1 MSFLEVQF
9 PTSVSYNASGG
20 CGWNT
25 TVTPVTSGASQS
37 NQVWANPLGH
47 WDVGFAAR
55 LRVDIA
61 SVIALHM
68 IAQGKTHGFRF
79 QDPVDF
85 KESDNGGSGV
95 VALISGSTY
104 QMFKRY
110 SYSGQHRDRIIKKPC
125 ATGIAFQGGGSY
137 TYDSTTGIITK
148 VSGAAPTGWTGPFDC
163 PARFDTDLPDIAALT
178 RSGGDLVLS
187 WPSISITEIRI

>member
-20 CGWNT
+20 SGWNT

-55 LRVDIA
+55 TRTEIA

-68 IAQGKTHGFRF
+68 ITQGKTHGFRF
-79 QDPVDF
+79 KDWADY
-85 KESDNGGSGV
+85 KHSDNNGSGV

-104 QMFKRY
+104 QMSKRY
-110 SYSGQHRDRIIKKPC
+110 TYSGQTRDRKIQKPVNG
-125 ATGIAFQGGGSY
+125 TIAIQGGGSY
-137 TYDSTTGIITK
+137 TIDYATGIITK
-148 VSGAAPTGWTGPFDC
+148 VSGAAPTGWTGEFDC
-163 PARFDTDLPDIAALT
+163 PARFDTDLPDVAALS
-178 RSGGDLVLS
+178 RSGGDLVLG
-187 WPSISITEIRI
+187 WPSISIVEIRV